1 MAKFFIHRPVLAIV
15 ISLVILIAGGVCIPN
30 LPIAQYPEICPPVI
44 QVTAQYTGANSQVV
58 EDNVAAPIEQQV
70 NGAEGMLYMRSV
82 CTNQGYYTLQI
93 TFDAGRDQ
101 DMAMVDV
108 KNRVALATPMLPAEV
123 NAVGVNVD
131 KQSTQTLMYLSLYSA
146 DKSRDSLF
154 LSNYATLNIKDQLAR
169 VSGVGKVS
177 LMAGERD
184 YAMRIWAK
192 PDKMSQLRVTCD
204 DIIGAV
210 TTQSVQAPAGSIG
223 DPPQKQSVQMQYPVN
238 VKGRLTKP
246 EEFDNCIVSTSGN
259 NSYLRIRDVARTE
272 LGASSYNSQGRRDDS
287 DALIIGI
294 YQQPSAN
301 SVELA
306 KQVRAKMEELAQV
319 FPVGV
324 NYEVTYDCT
333 IFVEKSID
341 EVQQTLYEAIGL
353 VLIVVL
359 IFLGSFRATVIPI
372 LAVPVSLIGTF
383 AGFAVMGFTINL
395 LTMFGLVLAVGI
407 VVDDAIVVVEAV
419 EAQIEKGLTPLA
431 ATEKAMEE
439 VSGPVMAIA
448 LVLCAVFV
456 PVAFMGGMTGT
467 MYKQF
472 AVTLAVSVMLSA
484 VVALTMTP
492 ALCAIILKPRGE
504 SEGLISRFFGLFFGL
519 FNKCFGWLTSI
530 YVFVVRWCI
539 KLVVPAL
546 ALLAVIYGG
555 AYELITNTATGFIP
569 NEDMGNISISA
580 MLPDGA
586 SLERTDAVCKR
597 INKIVRK
604 HSAVE
609 HTISL
614 VGYNVIQGNFAS
626 NGGAVIAVLKDWD
639 ERPDLKD
646 NALML
651 ARTLQGELKDI
662 HEATIMCVCPPP
674 VPGLSNTGGV
684 TLELQDRAGGSVQN
698 LAQYTN
704 KFCMDAMQSK
714 ASAMAYTFFRPS
726 VPIINV
732 DVDRDK
738 LMGLGIPVK
747 SAFTAMQ
754 VNLGGYFINQY
765 NDLGR
770 TWNVYLQ
777 ADSQYRRTPGDIGQI
792 YLRSNTS
799 RAMVPLSN
807 VSTVSQTTGPDVLI
821 RYNLYRAAEVNA
833 EPLPGQSSGQ
843 TIAALEQLGKKLPQ
857 GYGYEWTSTAFQ
869 EKMASGQTTQILLLG
884 LAFVFLFLAAQYE
897 SWGVPFAVLLSMPTV
912 IFGALI
918 GVNLAGMDMNI
929 YVQIGMLT
937 LIGLSA
943 KNAILI
949 VEFAKAN
956 YEKGMD
962 LVEATV
968 EGARVRFRPIL
979 MTSFA
984 FIMGVV
990 PLARAVGA
998 SAICRKAL
1006 GISVMSGMLAAT
1018 LLGVIVIPALY
1029 VFVQR
1034 FINIFTGDK
1043 RKVKACTPENDAV
1056 PTAAKA
1062 TAEKAEAPKAEVK
1075 KEAEAPKAEVK
1086 KEAEAP
1092 KAEVKKETE
1101 APKAEVKKEAEAP
1114 KAEAKAAE
1122 PKAEK
1127 PEEQKAQ
1134 PSKKKSKK

>member
-1 MAKFFIHRPVLAIV
+1 MAKFFIHRPVLSIV

-44 QVTAQYTGANSQVV
+44 QVSTQYAGANAQVV
-58 EDNVAAPIEQQV
+58 EETVASSIEQQI

-93 TFDAGRDQ
+93 TFDLDRDQ

-108 KNRVALATPMLPAEV
+108 KNRVALATPLLPAEV

-131 KQSTQTLMYLSLYSA
+131 KQSTQNLMYISIYSG

-169 VSGVGKVS
+169 VNGVGKVQ
-177 LMAGERD
+177 LVAGQRD
-184 YAMRIWAK
+184 YAMRIWAQ
-192 PDKMSQLRVTCD
+192 PDRMSQLRITCD
-204 DIIGAV
+204 DIIGAIN
-210 TTQSVQAPAGSIG
+210 TQSVQAPAGSIG
-223 DPPQKQSVQMQYPVN
+223 DPPQKQKVQMQYPVN

-246 EEFDNCIVSTSGN
+246 EEFANCIVATSGN
-259 NSYLRIRDVARTE
+259 NSYLRIKDVARTE
-272 LGASSYNSQGRRDDS
+272 LGASSYNSQGKRDDS
-287 DALIIGI
+287 DALIIAI

-306 KQVRAKMEELAQV
+306 KSIRVKMEELSQY
-319 FPVGV
+319 FPTGV
-324 NYEVTYDCT
+324 NYEITYDCT
-333 IFVEKSID
+333 IFVTKSIE
-341 EVQQTLYEAIGL
+341 EVVHTLFEAIVL
-353 VLIVVL
+353 VLIVVMV
-359 IFLGSFRATVIPI
+359 FLGNFRATLIPI
-372 LAVPVSLIGTF
+372 LAVPVSLVGTF

-419 EAQIEKGLTPLA
+419 ELHIEHGMAPLE

-472 AVTLAVSVMLSA
+472 AITLAVSVMLSA

-492 ALCAIILKPRGE
+492 ALCAIILKPRSE
-504 SEGLISRFFGLFFGL
+504 SNGLISKFFGLFFGI
-519 FNKCFGWLTSI
+519 FNKCFNWLTSI

-539 KLVVPAL
+539 KLVLPAL

-555 AYELITNTATGFIP
+555 AYELFTHTPTGFIP
-569 NEDMGNISISA
+569 NEDMGNIIVCA
-580 MLPDGA
+580 ILPDGA
-586 SLERTDAVCKR
+586 SLDRTQTVCDR
-597 INKIVRK
+597 VNAIVRK

-614 VGYNVIQGNFAS
+614 AGFNAIQGNFAS

-639 ERPDLKD
+639 KRPNQSD
-646 NALML
+646 NSLLL
-651 ARTLQGELKDI
+651 AQTLQGELSSI
-662 HEATIMCVCPPP
+662 REATIMCVCPPP
-674 VPGLSNTGGV
+674 VSGLSQTGGV
-684 TLELQDRAGGSVQN
+684 TLELQDRASSTAQN
-698 LAQYTN
+698 LSNVAN
-704 KFCMDAMQSK
+704 AFCMDAMTKK
-714 ASAMAYTFFRPS
+714 AASVAYTFFRPS
-726 VPIINV
+726 VPLLNV

-738 LMGLGIPVK
+738 LMGLGIPIN

-777 ADSQYRRTPGDIGQI
+777 ADSQYRRTPSDIGKI
-792 YLRSNTS
+792 YLRSSTS

-807 VSTVSQTTGPDVLI
+807 VSRVSETTGPDVLI
-821 RYNLYRAAEVNA
+821 RYNMYRAAEINA
-833 EPLPGQSSGQ
+833 EPMPGSSSGQ
-843 TIAALEQLGKKLPQ
+843 TIAALEQLSKQLPQ
-857 GYGYEWTSTAFQ
+857 GFGYEWTSTAFQ
-869 EKMASGQTTQILLLG
+869 EKQASGQTTQILVFG
-884 LAFVFLFLAAQYE
+884 LVFVFLFLAAQYE

-918 GVNLAGMDMNI
+918 GVNLVGLDLNI

-949 VEFAKAN
+949 VEYAKAN

-962 LVEATV
+962 LLEATV
-968 EGARVRFRPIL
+968 EGARLRFRPIL

-998 SAICRKAL
+998 SAVCRKAL

-1018 LLGVIVIPALY
+1018 ILGVVIIPALY

-1034 FINIFTGDK
+1034 LITLFTGDT
-1043 RKVKACTPENDAV
+1043 RKVKACTPENDVVPAAV
-1056 PTAAKA
+1056 KETAQKDEATPKAKA
-1062 TAEKAEAPKAEVK
+1062 ETADAEA
-1075 KEAEAPKAEVK
+1075 APKDGIGDRKV
-1086 KEAEAP
+1086 
-1092 KAEVKKETE
+1092 
-1101 APKAEVKKEAEAP
+1101 
-1114 KAEAKAAE
+1114 
-1122 PKAEK
+1122 
-1127 PEEQKAQ
+1127 
-1134 PSKKKSKK
+1134 